1 MKKLM
6 GAFLMLTWVDGAG
19 RCGVREDV
27 HMLLYE
33 FLFFKSTN
41 ITYMIRLVVMLDQQT
56 SCNAH

>member
-1 MKKLM
+1 M